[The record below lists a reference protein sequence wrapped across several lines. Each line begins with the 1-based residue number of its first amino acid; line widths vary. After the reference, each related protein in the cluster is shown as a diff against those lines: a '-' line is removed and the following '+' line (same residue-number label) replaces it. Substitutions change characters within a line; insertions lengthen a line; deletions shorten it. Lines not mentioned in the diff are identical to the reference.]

1 MAHIFSRLGL
11 AQASNGRVLLFAL
24 IFLISVVV
32 GILSGQFLQ
41 SVLDPRPQLLT
52 DPFLQ
57 RPTTDSVR
65 VVWFTESAGTQHW
78 VEYGTDLAQRAPA
91 TTTQL
96 SRMREDARSRVGSQ
110 TQNGQIYTQPT
121 RRDIWRHEAEV
132 SGLTAARIPYRVVSI
147 EANRTVVSRSF
158 TLSGSPPAGTPLKIL
173 LTSDHQLKPMA
184 AANLQQVSATVGQV
198 DAVFLAGDLVDVAD
212 RASEWFDDN
221 RGNAFFPVLQ
231 GRASYDLER
240 NGQKTRYRGGAIIQS
255 APLFPAIGNH
265 EVMGRW
271 SMADGLNDQFND
283 PVPTTIAQQRYE
295 SLFFAINPSQDASV
309 AAEWIKNN
317 SFNTDSYEEIFT
329 LPDTGGG
336 EKYYATTIGDV
347 RLISLFVTNIWRVP
361 DLGADARGRYR
372 EREADVNRP
381 DRWGYGQ
388 HIFEPIAPGS
398 AQYQWLQQ
406 ELRSPEFQQA
416 KYRVVMFHHPTH
428 SLGDNIVPAYTDPVQ
443 IVERTPQGTIAAIR
457 YEYPLQDDYLI
468 RDIVPLLEN
477 AGVQLVFYGHSHVWN
492 RFVSPKGMHFLESS
506 NVGNTYGAF
515 MGEKRRSVPEG
526 YAETYV
532 AVGDP
537 NGLEPVIPTLNPLL
551 DDAQQ
556 PQPYVASNAI
566 TAFSIL
572 DTETGTVRSYRFDTH
587 RQDGTIL
594 FDEFPLRP

>member
-24 IFLISVVV
+24 IFLVSVVV

-231 GRASYDLER
+231 GRARYDLER

-271 SMADGLNDQFND
+271 SMTDGLNDQFND

-443 IVERTPQGTIAAIR
+443 IVKRTPQGTIAAIR